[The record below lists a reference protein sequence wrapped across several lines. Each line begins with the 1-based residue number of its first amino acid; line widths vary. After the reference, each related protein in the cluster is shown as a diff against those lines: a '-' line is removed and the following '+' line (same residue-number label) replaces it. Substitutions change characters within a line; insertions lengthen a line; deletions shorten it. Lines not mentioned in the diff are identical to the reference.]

1 MALQSKAQFPG
12 PDQAEGIDRTCRLG
26 RSGRRDRSGS
36 TDREDTMGW
45 NKRQQ
50 AVLDSIKNDKN
61 VIVSAAA
68 GSGKTAVLVERIV
81 NSVAEGRCGIDEI
94 LVVTFTKAAA
104 AQMKAKILTELEKR
118 AESSEDPRL
127 IRQLSVAA
135 NADIST
141 IDSFCNRV
149 VRENF
154 QMAGVDPAFGMLDS
168 GEGALLQEEV
178 LDTVMDTLYQDPV
191 FVQFAGAFTRRGYQ
205 DDALRQAILRIYAAA
220 DAFAEPEKWL
230 AHAASGDWMPAYLR
244 EIRKYA
250 AQVKAVL
257 EQEADI
263 YRAEA
268 EPDRREV
275 AGKIVDLLM
284 SDMAEMDQ
292 VLAAETLEEAGKA
305 MDVRAKSF
313 ALKQYSAVY
322 DPMEMEALSNRRKEY
337 RKKLKGFLEGV
348 ENLPAEQAEREAT
361 ISQLLR
367 GEHMLRESLMQE
379 KKRRKK
385 YAFNDIAHF
394 AYRVLYDPV
403 KGEPTSVGR
412 SYAERYRYI
421 YIDEYQDGSD
431 IQEQILN
438 SVARVRDG
446 HPVNIFMVGD
456 VKQSIYRFRQA
467 RPQLFLDKVDR
478 YQSHEDQGSVL
489 YLNQNY
495 RSRKEILDATN
506 HIFRHLMRRDFG
518 GIDYDETVQL
528 NVPDDYSEAVDPEQL
543 PELLL
548 CEAAVKDAE
557 GVPVDRAV
565 LEVRM
570 IGRRIQSLVQEGTCH
585 YGDIVILQSA
595 LTNMAPMLREY
606 EGLGIPVQLED
617 PKAYFDAEEV
627 VILLSVLQI
636 IDNSRQDIPY
646 AAVLHSPITG
656 CDDTELARLAMRRSS
671 NACSLYD
678 TAADWLDM
686 EDAGETP
693 EEELLL
699 RKLRKLH
706 VLLARWKKQAAYLSI
721 AELLDNILEDTG
733 FREEAARMPDG
744 GKRLNNLTQL
754 GFKAEDFEKAGNH
767 GLFTFLRYI
776 DQCRIHELEFGDR
789 GSLSEAT
796 DSVRICSIHS
806 SKGLEYP
813 VVFVARLAR
822 EFYQGAYQG
831 PILVSSDLGIAPNR
845 VRKIG
850 GKYWLSEKGLIR
862 NAINRLS
869 LTEDLH
875 EQLRLLYVAMTRA
888 KKRLFMTGTCS
899 DPEGFLLSLEEEP
912 GTGRVPYTDLVSA
925 KSYLA
930 FLMSVLQADPEEAKK
945 YFRVYAVPAED
956 LMRPEG
962 DAAIDNKEQAAAE
975 ARKEGEQTVAEA
987 GEEAEQA
994 AAEARKVNEGKLT
1007 SMQLPPAENAEEA
1020 EEAEK
1025 VEKAKGGEKAEEAR
1039 MTSDPVRELVRQLR
1053 DSYDYQYPYAASV
1066 VTGTKFT
1073 VSEIK
1078 REALEAAGFSVAVS
1092 EDAGRPE
1099 PDEKPEGMPGV
1110 DENAVPKSAGR
1121 HTGVSGADYGTAV
1134 HKLMEL
1140 LPFDRIHSRK
1150 DMQRILKELIAGPF
1164 FTENL
1169 RKVLHVGKIGR
1180 FYSDAPDSLFQRMKA
1195 ARLRGELYT
1204 EQQFLVGM
1212 PGRRLG
1218 EEIPMREAAEE
1229 SEAEPR
1235 VTAGSEDRI
1244 YDAGLRFHTDETVA
1258 LQGVIDGFF
1267 LETDEAGEK
1276 YAVLMDYKT
1285 DRVASPEELIL
1296 RYHAQLFLYKE
1307 TIEGV
1312 LHIPVREMWL
1322 YGFAEGLGEIRVP
1335 DDPVI

>member
-1 MALQSKAQFPG
+1 
-12 PDQAEGIDRTCRLG
+12 
-26 RSGRRDRSGS
+26 
-36 TDREDTMGW
+36 MGW
-45 NKRQQ
+45 NQRQQ
-50 AVLDSIKNDKN
+50 AVLDSIENDRN

-81 NSVAEGRCGIDEI
+81 SSVAEGRCGIDEI

-118 AESSEDPRL
+118 AEQSEDPRL

-205 DDALRQAILRIYAAA
+205 DDTLRQAILRIYAAA

-230 AHAASGDWMPAYLR
+230 AHAASGDWMSVYLR

-257 EQEADI
+257 EQEAEI
-263 YRAEA
+263 YEAEA
-268 EPDRREV
+268 DPDKQEV
-275 AGKIVDLLM
+275 AGKIADLLRN
-284 SDMAEMDQ
+284 DIGQMDQ
-292 VLAAETLEEAGKA
+292 VMAAETLEEAGAA

-313 ALKQYSAVY
+313 ALKQFSQVY
-322 DPMEMEALSNRRKEY
+322 DPGEMEDLSDKRKDF
-337 RKKLKGFLEGV
+337 RKKLKSFLKGI

-394 AYRVLYDPV
+394 AYRVLYDPE

-467 RPQLFLDKVDR
+467 RPQLFLEKVDR
-478 YQSHEDQGSVL
+478 YRSHEDQGSVL

-506 HIFRHLMRRDFG
+506 HVFRHLMRRDFG

-543 PELLL
+543 PEILL
-548 CEAAVKDAE
+548 CESAVKDAE
-557 GVPVDRAV
+557 GTPMDKAV
-565 LEVRM
+565 LEARM
-570 IGRRIQSLVQEGTCH
+570 IGRRIRTLVQEGTWH

-606 EGLGIPVQLED
+606 ERLGIPVQLED

-646 AAVLHSPITG
+646 AAVLHSPVVG
-656 CDDTELARLAMRRSS
+656 CDDTELARLAMRRNS

-686 EDAGETP
+686 EEAGETP

-699 RKLRKLH
+699 RKLRHLH
-706 VLLARWKKQAAYLSI
+706 ELLARWKKQAAYLSI
-721 AELLDNILEDTG
+721 AQLLDSILEDTG

-813 VVFVARLAR
+813 VVFLARLSR

-831 PILVSSDLGIAPNR
+831 PILVSPDLGIAPNR

-862 NAINRLS
+862 NAINSLS
-869 LTEDLH
+869 LSEDLH

-888 KKRLFMTGTCS
+888 KKRLFLTGTCS
-899 DPEGFLLSLEEEP
+899 EPEEFLQCLEEGV
-912 GTGRVPYTDLVSA
+912 GTGQVPYTDLVSA

-930 FLMSVLQADPEEAKK
+930 FLKSVLLADPEEAKK
-945 YFRVYAVPAED
+945 YFRVYAVPTEELMHTEEGAEK
-956 LMRPEG
+956 E
-962 DAAIDNKEQAAAE
+962 NEEQAAAGESRE
-975 ARKEGEQTVAEA
+975 AEHAAADESR
-987 GEEAEQA
+987 EAEQA
-994 AAEARKVNEGKLT
+994 AADESG
-1007 SMQLPPAENAEEA
+1007 EA
-1020 EEAEK
+1020 EHAAADENKDTEMP
-1025 VEKAKGGEKAEEAR
+1025 EKAADLA
-1039 MTSDPVRELVRQLR
+1039 RQLQ
-1053 DSYDYQYPYAASV
+1053 DSYNYQYPYAASV

-1078 REALEAAGFSVAVS
+1078 HEAMEAAGVSIQAAGSPEASDDKGSREAAVKPDEMS
-1092 EDAGRPE
+1092 RVNEDAVLKR
-1099 PDEKPEGMPGV
+1099 
-1110 DENAVPKSAGR
+1110 AGK
-1121 HTGVSGADYGTAV
+1121 HMEVSRAEYGTAV

-1140 LPFDRIHSRK
+1140 LPFDRIHSGK
-1150 DMQRILKELIAGPF
+1150 DMQRILKELIAGPL

-1195 ARLRGELYT
+1195 ASLRGELFT

-1218 EEIPMREAAEE
+1218 EEIPVREAAEE
-1229 SEAEPR
+1229 TEDNPR
-1235 VTAGSEDRI
+1235 VTVGSENGI
-1244 YDAGLRFHTDETVA
+1244 YNAGLRYDTDEPVA

-1267 LETDEAGEK
+1267 LETDEAGER

-1285 DRVASPEELIL
+1285 DRVDSPEELIL
-1296 RYHAQLFLYKE
+1296 RYHAQLMLYKE
-1307 TIEGV
+1307 TIEGI

-1322 YGFAEGLGEIRVP
+1322 YGFADGLGEIRVP
-1335 DDPVI
+1335 DPEI